1 MARTKLTEQSVEE
14 IYIELREGTPMKDI
28 APMFGVSRTLIS
40 KINAGSLWSNPYMT
54 YPIRNHGQDLEEFRT

>member
-14 IYIELREGTPMKDI
+14 IYIELREGTPMKKI

-40 KINAGSLWSNPYMT
+40 KINGGSLWRNPYMT
-54 YPIRNHGQDLEEFRT
+54 YPIRNHGQDLEEF